1 MSRVLS
7 PSTNR
12 THGVAMVSRLWRVGR
27 ATVYRHRTP
36 VTAPRRPG
44 PVGPMPDEALVA
56 AIRELLAQGPST
68 AKATERSGPGS
79 ASPAF
84 APPSAGSCG

>member
-7 PSTNR
+7 PPTNR
-12 THGVAMVSRLWRVGR
+12 THGVAKVSRLWRVGR
-27 ATVYRHRTP
+27 ATVYIVIET

-44 PVGPMPDEALVA
+44 PLGPMPDEALVA
-56 AIRELLAQGPST
+56 AIRELLAHGPST